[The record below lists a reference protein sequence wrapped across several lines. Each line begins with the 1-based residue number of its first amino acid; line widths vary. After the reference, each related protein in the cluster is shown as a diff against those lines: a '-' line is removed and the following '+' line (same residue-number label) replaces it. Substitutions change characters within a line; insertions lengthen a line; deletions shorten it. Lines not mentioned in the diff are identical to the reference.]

1 MWGEKLSMFEE
12 LIWYV
17 TIPLVALF
25 AHRRYTYEFSTPKY
39 AILLAG
45 VVLISIFLMTRLLR
59 NGKLRFVFTPVHL
72 AWLGFAIAGLL
83 STLNV
88 LKDNPSFFRVSIDIA
103 LYTFVNVLL
112 SFYFSTV
119 ANDKK
124 LITRMLYVFM
134 LTGLVVAVNAILNFY
149 TGYDLFLGQIG
160 EPFKRAS
167 IKANV
172 GNVIF
177 VSNYLNMLLPIA
189 LYFVFT
195 LDLEFFGALG
205 YLGIALFKIFSLVS
219 AVLYFTV
226 IVFSQTRSEY
236 LILITEAFLLAFF
249 YLSIRTK
256 KESHVEYLK
265 QTNAQLLEK
274 LVILRR
280 TLIITFVVLVLIIA
294 VLYNI
299 PSPLNKSGQF
309 SMVDRFNAMAS
320 VSAKDERFLSWLS
333 TLYIWKDHKLL
344 GQGIG
349 TYQLYGLYGIA
360 KMIEDKPE
368 YMYGWNNFKRAH
380 NDYFQVLSET
390 GIIGFGSILT
400 MLVLLA
406 LYVFRNIRLLEE
418 KDDSLLFLML
428 VLSGIVF
435 TIQSFFS
442 FPAHL
447 LPNALLANF
456 VISTGLG
463 QYFNRLNLRESTIE
477 RKPLAI
483 AIGIILFAMLCTS
496 SYLRWSFF
504 ISEVYFKS
512 GSEAYEYL
520 TTYREL
526 EVKLRSYLKEL
537 DTYQKELED
546 LSGEFEILKPEKWHE
561 EMKKRAGFLYKY
573 EYYETKRLSEIEKYR
588 EKINQQYKTIL
599 SQISSTLNKISE
611 SYRLAKTYFLKSIR
625 VNPSYGRSLFYLATL
640 ATDEVR
646 ISELLKAMDSNATE
660 ILNQRFDELQKVVHP
675 RYRHNELSFLSS
687 YVKEAKNVIFDDSLK
702 RTLVQAQSLL
712 DSISLYET
720 SLLTFTERNAFKGV
734 AMRYRLL
741 YNYVKDVSEM
751 LSDDQNLQDDFSK
764 VLDKFVHEF
773 CKWTR
778 DTVWLMPGGW
788 NRFPD
793 WKNLNIEEAW
803 NNGKD
808 IYRLLANQIVSTFD
822 TKDERISKLL
832 LDLAGIEARACYYME
847 QKGVWGV
854 PDGVLP
860 YIYALERKGEMIQP
874 YKVGNIKDV
883 LDWCEKS
890 YNRSK
895 EKLSATLLENRFSTL
910 LNNVVK
916 NLEIALEKLEISE
929 SRRLS
934 IREEME
940 KSLREAFRKF
950 VNYDFRTVVSDYL
963 NTLLQTDRK
972 DWPYVAVKSVW
983 KNISTVSIENV
994 ISALKKYA
1002 KTEDDELVI
1011 NQLVKAISNDNSML
1025 SIERYGLFKVLYEIF
1040 VESTN

>member
-1 MWGEKLSMFEE
+1 MLEE

-39 AILLAG
+39 AILLVG
-45 VVLISIFLMTRLLR
+45 VMLISILLMIRFLR

-83 STLNV
+83 STFNV
-88 LKDNPSFFRVSIDIA
+88 LKDNPSFFRMSIDIA

-124 LITRMLYVFM
+124 VITRMLYVFM

-167 IKANV
+167 IKANI

-205 YLGIALFKIFSLVS
+205 YRGIALFKIFSLVS

-236 LILITEAFLLAFF
+236 LILITEAFLLVFF

-256 KESHVEYLK
+256 KESHAEYSK
-265 QTNAQLLEK
+265 RRNAQLLEK

-280 TLIITFVVLVLIIA
+280 TLIITFVVLVTIIA

-320 VSAKDERFLSWLS
+320 VSAKDERFLSWFS
-333 TLYIWKDHKLL
+333 TLYIWKDHKLM

-406 LYVFRNIRLLEE
+406 LYVFKNIRLIEE
-418 KDDSLLFLML
+418 KDDSLFFLLL

-463 QYFNRLNLRESTIE
+463 RYFNRLNLRESTVE

-483 AIGIILFAMLCTS
+483 AIGIILFAMLCIS

-504 ISEVYFKS
+504 ISEVYFKR

-537 DTYQKELED
+537 TTYQKELKD

-573 EYYETKRLSEIEKYR
+573 EDYETKRLSEVEKYR
-588 EKINQQYKTIL
+588 EKINQQYETIL

-625 VNPSYGRSLFYLATL
+625 VNPSYGRSLFYLAAL

-646 ISELLKAMDSNATE
+646 ISELLKAMDSNAIE
-660 ILNQRFDELQKVVHP
+660 ILEQRFDELQKVVHP
-675 RYRHNELSFLSS
+675 KYKHNELSFLGLRL
-687 YVKEAKNVIFDDSLK
+687 KEAGNMLFDDSVK
-702 RTLVQAQSLL
+702 SALVRAQSIL

-734 AMRYRLL
+734 ATRYRLL
-741 YNYVKDVSEM
+741 YNYVKDLSEK
-751 LSDDQNLQDDFSK
+751 LGDNQNLQSDFSR
-764 VLDKFVHEF
+764 VLDKFVQEL
-773 CKWTR
+773 CKWTK
-778 DTVWLMPGGW
+778 DTVWLIPGGW

-808 IYRLLANQIVSTFD
+808 IYRFLANQIVSTFD
-822 TKDERISKLL
+822 TKDHRISQLL

-860 YIYALERKGEMIQP
+860 YIYALERKGEILP
-874 YKVGNIKDV
+874 SHKVGSNENI
-883 LDWCEKS
+883 LSWYEKL
-890 YNRSK
+890 YKISK
-895 EKLSATLLENRFSTL
+895 EKLSATLLEDRFSTL
-910 LNNVVK
+910 LNNVIR
-916 NLEIALEKLEISE
+916 NLEIALEKLEIPERQRS
-929 SRRLS
+929 S
-934 IREEME
+934 IREELK
-940 KSLREAFRKF
+940 KSLKEAFKEF
-950 VNYDFRTVVSDYL
+950 VSYDFHTVVSEYL
-963 NTLLQTDRK
+963 NILLQTDRE
-972 DWPYVAVKSVW
+972 DWPYVTVKSVW
-983 KNISTVSIENV
+983 KNISAVNIENV
-994 ISALKKYA
+994 ISTLEKYA
-1002 KTEDDELVI
+1002 KTEDDELII
-1011 NQLVKAISNDNSML
+1011 NQLVKNISNDNSML
-1025 SIERYGLFKVLYEIF
+1025 IIERYSLFKVLYE
-1040 VESTN
+1040 VLNEPAK